1 MEGTLVNRKELNPD
15 GSPEEAFGA
24 RLRSLREAR
33 GWTQDDLAERIGYS
47 GRHISAVETGR
58 RPPTR
63 RFAQSADTIFGLEGS
78 VDTFERQWREIRH
91 GVLLEGFPE
100 YVGHEGRAAEIRLF
114 EVGVI
119 PGPLQTREYAT
130 ALEAINVK
138 RGTLTVEQ
146 AGERV
151 DFLIERQAALARR
164 PLAPLVFA
172 VLDESCIRRPIGG
185 PKIMSAQLE
194 SLIGFAEQPNTAL
207 QIVPFE
213 MGERRPFDRLVNLLT
228 MADRSVLA
236 YVESQLQGHLE
247 REITSVLPLIRA
259 YHQLQTEA
267 PSQAESVAMLNQV
280 REGIS

>member
-1 MEGTLVNRKELNPD
+1 M
-15 GSPEEAFGA
+15 
-24 RLRSLREAR
+24 
-33 GWTQDDLAERIGYS
+33 
-47 GRHISAVETGR
+47 
-58 RPPTR
+58 
-63 RFAQSADTIFGLEGS
+63 
-78 VDTFERQWREIRH
+78 
-91 GVLLEGFPE
+91 LLEGFPE